1 MCRKNPEVKTF
12 QQKTLENNCL
22 NETLRIRNLKMEN
35 LSARSS
41 RIEKIFVRRTMS
53 KTHSQST
60 HASSS
65 LTTGTSYSTYSYT
78 TPEMADS
85 VKKLWRKTRR
95 FNCRKTKKRRSK
107 EISQGNSD
115 KIARKIS
122 ITNRIEKWLG
132 LGELIRSLLIVL

>member
-1 MCRKNPEVKTF
+1 
-12 QQKTLENNCL
+12 
-22 NETLRIRNLKMEN
+22 MEN

-107 EISQGNSD
+107 EMSQGNSD